1 MEAPMSQV
9 LSIFGELTFNRAV
22 MREKL
27 SNKAYE
33 KLIATI
39 QSGSPLDQSIAEDVA
54 HAMKEWAISKGA
66 THFTHW
72 FQPQRGGTAEKH
84 DAFITYSDN
93 GDLLERFSGQQL
105 IQSEPDASSFP
116 SGGMRSTFEARGYT
130 AWDPT
135 SPAFLIETGKT
146 RTLVIPSVFLSWTGD
161 VLDLKT
167 PFLRSM
173 RSLNDVC
180 IRLQRALGNRFAKK
194 VIVNCGPE
202 QEYFVVSR
210 KFYESRL
217 DLKTCGRTI
226 FGAPPAKGQQ
236 MEDHYFGAINSKMIR
251 FMEDLDRELYRR
263 GIPAK
268 TRHNE
273 VSPNQFEIA
282 PLYEEANLAIDHNLQ
297 TMSVMKMVAERHDL
311 VILLHEKPF
320 AGVNGSG
327 KHVNWSIGDNT
338 GANYLE
344 PSASPLK
351 NINFL
356 LTLGAVLLGVDKF
369 GGLLRAC
376 VADAGNDHRL
386 GANEAPPAIMS
397 VYLGEY
403 LTRLINEIENMG
415 KPTEQA
421 MASINMGV
429 RNLPRIS
436 KDYADRNRT
445 SPIAFTG
452 NKFEFRAV
460 GSSQNP
466 SEAVTLLNQLCT
478 YGYYII
484 EKRLATFKGQDIRES
499 ALLVLKDV
507 FKETRRIRFEGNGYS
522 SDWHQEGVKLGLP
535 NARNT
540 PEALPAYEEDDA
552 IELMEKTHVLTKR
565 EVKAK
570 IDIKFEYY
578 IKTKEIEYKTAVNMA
593 RTQILPALTRQ
604 ISLSASAA
612 ASLQTVGIT
621 SKLVD
626 DVKAFEKLYVKI
638 KECSDTL
645 EKMLKK
651 AENKSQMHAKAQF
664 LADEGETALEKLRS
678 AVDSAEEIVAHD
690 LWPMAKYQDLLN
702 TL

>member
-1 MEAPMSQV
+1 MSQV
-9 LSIFGELTFNRAV
+9 LSIFGELTFNKVV

-27 SNKAYE
+27 SNNAYE

-39 QSGSPLDQSIAEDVA
+39 QSGSPLDQTIAEDVA
-54 HAMKEWAISKGA
+54 HAMKEWAIGKGA

-84 DAFITYSDN
+84 DAFINYSET
-93 GDLLERFSGQQL
+93 GEMLERFSAKQL

-135 SPAFLIETGKT
+135 SPAFLLEINKT

-161 VLDLKT
+161 VLDMKT

-173 RSLNDVC
+173 RSLNDVG
-180 IRLQRALGNRFAKK
+180 IRLQRLLGNRLARKI
-194 VIVNCGPE
+194 VVNCGPE
-202 QEYFVVSR
+202 QEYFVVSKKHYDTR
-210 KFYESRL
+210 P
-217 DLKTCGRTI
+217 DLRTCGRSL

-236 MEDHYFGAINSKMIR
+236 MEDHYFGAIHEKMMR

-297 TMSVMKMVAERHDL
+297 TMNVMKQVGNRHDL
-311 VILLHEKPF
+311 VVLLHEKPF

-338 GANYLE
+338 GTNFLE

-356 LTLGAVLLGVDKF
+356 LTLGAILLGVDKF

-397 VYLGEY
+397 IYLGEY
-403 LTRLINEIENMG
+403 LTRLIDEVASMG

-421 MASINMGV
+421 MANINMGV

-478 YGYYII
+478 YGFYVI
-484 EKRLATFKGQDIRES
+484 EKRLSAYKEKDIRES

-507 FKETRRIRFEGNGYS
+507 FKETKRVRFEGNGYS
-522 SDWHQEGVKLGLP
+522 SDWHQKAEGLGLP

-540 PEALPAYEEDDA
+540 PAALPAYESPEA
-552 IELMEKTHVLTKR
+552 IELMEKTHVLTER
-565 EVKAK
+565 EVRARVE
-570 IDIKFEYY
+570 IKFEHYL
-578 IKTKEIEYKTAVNMA
+578 KTKEIEYKVAINMA
-593 RTQILPALTRQ
+593 RTMILPAITRQ
-604 ISLSASAA
+604 ISLSATAA
-612 ASLQTVGIT
+612 AALKSAGVAAKEMLA
-621 SKLVD
+621 
-626 DVKAFEKLYVKI
+626 DVKRLEELYSAI
-638 KECSDTL
+638 KKNAENL
-645 EKMLKK
+645 EKQLEK
-651 AENKSQMHAKAQF
+651 AESRKKLPARAEF
-664 LADEGETALEKLRS
+664 LANEGEKALAQLRKV
-678 AVDSAEEIVAHD
+678 VDEAEEIVANEF
-690 LWPMAKYQDLLN
+690 WPMAKYQDLLT

>member
-1 MEAPMSQV
+1 MSQV
-9 LSIFGELTFNRAV
+9 LNIYGELTFNKAV

-27 SNKAYE
+27 SNNSFE
-33 KLIATI
+33 KLIATV

-84 DAFITYSDN
+84 DAFLSYSDN
-93 GDLLERFSGQQL
+93 GELLERFSAKQL

-135 SPAFLIETGKT
+135 SPAFLLEVNKT

-161 VLDLKT
+161 VLDMKT

-173 RSLNDVC
+173 RSLNDVG
-180 IRLQRALGNRFAKK
+180 IRLQRLLGNRLARKI
-194 VIVNCGPE
+194 IVNCGPE
-202 QEYFVVSR
+202 QEYFVVS
-210 KFYESRL
+210 KKLYETRQ
-217 DLKTCGRTI
+217 DLRTCGRTL

-236 MEDHYFGAINSKMIR
+236 MEDHYFGSIQDKMIR
-251 FMEDLDRELYRR
+251 FMEDLDHELYRR

-273 VSPNQFEIA
+273 VSPNQFEMA
-282 PLYEEANLAIDHNLQ
+282 PLYEEANLAIDHNLLA
-297 TMSVMKMVAERHDL
+297 MNVMKQVGYKHDL
-311 VILLHEKPF
+311 IVLLHEKPF

-338 GANYLE
+338 GANFLE

-351 NINFL
+351 NLNFL

-397 VYLGEY
+397 IYLGEY
-403 LTRLINEIENMG
+403 LTRLIDEIESMG

-421 MASINMGV
+421 MANINMGV

-466 SEAVTLLNQLCT
+466 SEAVTLLNQMCT
-478 YGYYII
+478 YGFFII
-484 EKRLATFKGQDIRES
+484 EKRLAAYKDKDIRES

-507 FKETRRIRFEGNGYS
+507 FKETRRVRFEGNGYS
-522 SDWHQEGVKLGLP
+522 SQWHEQAGVLGLP

-540 PEALPAYEEDDA
+540 PAALPAYEGKEA
-552 IELMEKTHVLTKR
+552 IELMEKTHVLTER
-565 EVKAK
+565 EVRARVE
-570 IDIKFEYY
+570 IKFEHY
-578 IKTKEIEYKTAVNMA
+578 IKTKEIEYKVAIDMA
-593 RTQILPALTRQ
+593 RIQILPALTRQ
-604 ISLSASAA
+604 ITLSAGACAA
-612 ASLQTVGIT
+612 LKASGVI
-621 SKLVD
+621 SKVMLD
-626 DVKAFEKLYVKI
+626 DVKNLEKLYVEI
-638 KECSDTL
+638 KKSLETL
-645 EKMLKK
+645 EKLLEK
-651 AENKSQMHAKAQF
+651 AEKRKTAHAKAEL
-664 LADEGETALEKLRS
+664 LADEGEKALAGLRKV
-678 AVDSAEEIVAHD
+678 VDAAEEVVAD
-690 LWPMAKYQDLLN
+690 ELWPMAKYRDLLDH
-702 TL
+702 L